1 MESSKQK
8 LALTYLEKAPE
19 SAARILETLPEV
31 AVAQLLKLA
40 PDTAGAAAL
49 MQLTSAKGI
58 ACLDQLD
65 HSSSAQ
71 LLTPLSATH
80 AATLLK
86 GISQTKTKAI
96 LHQMPKLK
104 AQAIQVL
111 LAYPANVVGAWINPQ
126 VLTLRNNITV
136 AEAYQ
141 QLKSFQGTI
150 QHRLFILDRRQKLV
164 GVITATDVMGSVD
177 EGKKLSE
184 LMEAQPDA
192 LRSRLQLS
200 QAQKHSDWTHSI
212 VMPVVNR
219 HDEFIGILNYGAL
232 NQAIKQLKNLP
243 EKAMEVPQLGDSLG
257 QILSDSIIGVWQ
269 TLRDAWDLNSRGE
282 QNDKR

>member
-1 MESSKQK
+1 MESKQK
-8 LALTYLEKAPE
+8 LALTYLERSPE
-19 SAARILETLPEV
+19 AAAKILETMSETV
-31 AVAQLLKLA
+31 IVDLLKLA
-40 PDTAGAAAL
+40 PTSAGAATL
-49 MQLTSAKGI
+49 VQLTSAKSI

-65 HSSSAQ
+65 HTTAAKLVTQ
-71 LLTPLSATH
+71 LSATH

-86 GISQTKTKAI
+86 GLSRTKTKAI

-111 LAYPANVVGAWINPQ
+111 LAYPTSVVGAWITPQ

-164 GVITATDVMGSVD
+164 GVIAATDVMGQVD
-177 EGKKLSE
+177 EAKKLSE
-184 LMEAQPDA
+184 LMEAKPES

-200 QAQKHSDWTHSI
+200 QAQKHPDWRYSI

-219 HDEFIGILNYGAL
+219 HDEFIGVLNYGAL
-232 NQAIKQLKNLP
+232 NQAIEQLKNLP
-243 EKAMEVPQLGDSLG
+243 EKVMEAPQLSDSLG
-257 QILSDSIIGVWQ
+257 QLLSDSITGVWQ
-269 TLRDAWDLNSRGE
+269 TLRDAWDLNSRGG
-282 QNDKR
+282 QDDQR